1 MSASAQNTPK
11 NGTQTV
17 KTPTDG
23 GTNATTGKAQKT
35 QTRAL
40 SSANPRKRK
49 R

>member
-23 GTNATTGKAQKT
+23 GNERHDGKGPENAKHG
-35 QTRAL
+35 L
-40 SSANPRKRK
+40 
-49 R
+49 